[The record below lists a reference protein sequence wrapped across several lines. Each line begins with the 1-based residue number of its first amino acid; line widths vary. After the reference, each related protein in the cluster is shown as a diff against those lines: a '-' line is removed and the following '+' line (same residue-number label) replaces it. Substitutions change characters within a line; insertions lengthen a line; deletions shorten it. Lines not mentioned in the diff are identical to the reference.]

1 METIQV
7 ADIKQTETNFEL
19 MLNFEQFEIEEDELR
34 LLRDLINVL
43 IDE

>member
-1 METIQV
+1 METIT
-7 ADIKQTETNFEL
+7 DIKQTETSFEL
-19 MLNFEQFEIEEDELR
+19 MVNFETFDIDEDELR